1 MKEERQQGHEP
12 EQGQEQGQGQ
22 LQGQQVDTE
31 RNMYR
36 NSNMMHAN
44 QMQGSMSG
52 MNQMY
57 GNMSGMNQMQGNM
70 SGMNQ
75 MQGSMSGM
83 NQMQGNM
90 SGMNQMQGNMSNMN
104 QMYGN
109 NMSMNQMQDNTLY
122 MDKVPANTGYMQ
134 QPVQNMRAYGVRD
147 TSNSSINKI
156 KENFHIFGI
165 ASLIYAFLFAFCMY
179 DNPSGITYVLFTV
192 GSVLYIW
199 FVLKNLEL
207 KLKKGSIFYI
217 ASMIL
222 VSISTFCTDDSRI
235 IIFNNLGMLLLVI
248 CLLLDVVYDTKQWG
262 LGKFISSIMSVCL
275 LSIGEL
281 NSPFEHAAWYIK
293 NKWSKRNSK
302 YIYLLIGIG
311 ITIPLFFVVFLL
323 LSSADAVFR
332 DFADNMME
340 GFSFGSIIW
349 FSFMIGFMFL
359 ASYCVMT
366 FISKK
371 SIDEEVYDT
380 PKYESL
386 IAIPVATVLTILY
399 IVFSVIQIMY
409 LFVGDMD
416 LPEGYTYAEYA
427 REGFFQL
434 LVVGILNLI
443 LVLVGLYFFK
453 TSKALKGILVVM
465 SFCTII
471 MIASSAMRMLIY
483 IQYYYLTFLRILVLW
498 SLLVL
503 LLIFAGVISF
513 IFYKKFPLFRY
524 SMVVVTVLY
533 LCLAFCHPDYI
544 IAKVNLAGTEK
555 SDSEFFKGDG
565 YDDYYMLSKLCADA
579 APVIVEWMEKEG
591 FVYDESICKEEDVMS
606 NKAYR
611 CASYYISSTRAS
623 TENMGIRTLNMS
635 RAIAKACMN
644 NVIE

>member
-1 MKEERQQGHEP
+1 MKEERME
-12 EQGQEQGQGQ
+12 EQQ
-22 LQGQQVDTE
+22 LQGQQVYNVRPYDRGNT
-31 RNMYR
+31 N
-36 NSNMMHAN
+36 NS
-44 QMQGSMSG
+44 
-52 MNQMY
+52 Y
-57 GNMSGMNQMQGNM
+57 
-70 SGMNQ
+70 
-75 MQGSMSGM
+75 
-83 NQMQGNM
+83 
-90 SGMNQMQGNMSNMN
+90 
-104 QMYGN
+104 
-109 NMSMNQMQDNTLY
+109 
-122 MDKVPANTGYMQ
+122 V
-134 QPVQNMRAYGVRD
+134 
-147 TSNSSINKI
+147 NKI
-156 KENFHIFGI
+156 QEKFHIFGL
-165 ASLIYAFLFAFCMY
+165 ASLLYAVLFAFCMY
-179 DNPSGITYVLFTV
+179 DNLSGITYVLFTV
-192 GSVLYIW
+192 GSVFYIW

-217 ASMIL
+217 VSMIL
-222 VSISTFCTDDSRI
+222 VSVSTFCTDDSRI

-262 LGKFISSIMSVCL
+262 LGKFISSIMSVCV

-281 NSPFEHAAWYIK
+281 NSPFEHAAWYVK

-302 YIYLLIGIG
+302 YIYILIGIS
-311 ITIPLFFVVFLL
+311 ITIPLFITVFML

-332 DFADNMME
+332 NLADTMME

-349 FSFMIGFMFL
+349 VCFMIGFMFF

-371 SIDEEVYDT
+371 SIDDEVYDT
-380 PKYESL
+380 PRYESL

-409 LFVGDMD
+409 LFVGEMA

-434 LVVGILNLI
+434 LVVGILNLV

-453 TSKALKGILVVM
+453 SSRVLKGILVVM

-471 MIASSAMRMLIY
+471 MIASSAMRMIIY

-503 LLIFAGVISF
+503 LLIFTGVISY
-513 IFYKKFPLFRY
+513 IFYKKFPLFRF

-544 IAKVNLAGTEK
+544 IAKVNLAGTEN

-565 YDDYYMLSKLCADA
+565 YDDYSMLSKFCADA
-579 APVIVEWMEKEG
+579 APAIVEWMEKEG
-591 FVYDESICKEEDVMS
+591 FVYDESICTEYDVVS

-611 CASYYISSTRAS
+611 CASYYISRTRAS
-623 TENMGIRTLNMS
+623 TEKMGIRTLNMS
-635 RAIAKACMN
+635 RVIAKAYMN
-644 NVIE
+644 EVIE